1 MVLDNDL
8 ALFFFFCI
16 VLDYEF
22 QCEHFNLHPN
32 LNLSSF

>member
-8 ALFFFFCI
+8 ALFFCI

-32 LNLSSF
+32 LNLS